1 MLYDP
6 DHIDEREIL
15 RQVDRWK
22 NQQLITPEQVTAIQ
36 QAYPKRFRQTNPW
49 LEIGAFL
56 FAILAVMSLY
66 GLFMIQFEAF
76 SMNGSELFA
85 MLSIGYAVAI
95 VWFARYFVQKNQI
108 CRNGTDNALLVTAAG
123 IGSWG
128 VIELVAGVSGQYP
141 PFWACA
147 LLALPVLLA
156 LIWYSGDVLLSYIA
170 LGLFYGLLFDR
181 FLDFSWGR
189 LAMPF
194 VLMGVS
200 GLLFML
206 VRKEPRRAYYAEA
219 LGVVRW
225 LSLGMLL
232 AAGNYF
238 VVRELNALLLDRR
251 PPVSPQIG
259 LPGLFWLLTVGL
271 PVTYLTV
278 GIRQRNRMLL
288 ILGTL
293 GVAAAVATFQ
303 HYYISWPR
311 SVTLAVDG
319 TLLIGAA
326 VALIRYLRSGTP
338 DRSRHGF
345 TDDPSDE
352 PPHALVKHIGT
363 IATVQATTNAQ
374 NQPHLRF
381 GGGDFSGSGAGE
393 RY

>member
-6 DHIDEREIL
+6 NHIDEREIL

-22 NQQLITPEQVTAIQ
+22 AQKLVTPEQIAAIQ
-36 QAYPKRFRQTNPW
+36 QAFPKRFRQTNPW

-56 FAILAVMSLY
+56 FAILAVLSLY

-76 SMNGSELFA
+76 SVSGSVVFA
-85 MLSIGYAVAI
+85 TLSIVYAVGI
-95 VWFARYFVQKNQI
+95 VWFTRYFVQKNQI
-108 CRNGTDNALLVTAAG
+108 CRNGTDNALLVAAAG

-128 VIELVAGVSGQYP
+128 LIEFVANGYGGQYP
-141 PFWACA
+141 PFWMCA

-156 LIWYSGDVLLSYIA
+156 LIWYSGDVMLSYIA
-170 LGLFYGLLFDR
+170 LGLFYGLIFDR
-181 FLDFSWGR
+181 LLDFSWGQS
-189 LAMPF
+189 AMPF

-200 GLLFML
+200 GLLFVL

-251 PPVSPQIG
+251 PPVSPQIA
-259 LPGLFWLLTVGL
+259 LPGLFWLFTFGL
-271 PVTYLTV
+271 PITYLTI

-303 HYYISWPR
+303 HYYITWPR

-319 TLLIGAA
+319 TLLIGVA
-326 VALIRYLRSGTP
+326 VLLIRYLRQP
-338 DRSRHGF
+338 RHGF
-345 TDDPSDE
+345 TDEPDDE

-363 IATVQATTNAQ
+363 IASIQATANAQ

>member
-22 NQQLITPEQVTAIQ
+22 AQQLVTPEQIAAIQ
-36 QAYPKRFRQTNPW
+36 QAFPKRFRQTNPW

-56 FAILAVMSLY
+56 FAILAVLSLY

-76 SMNGSELFA
+76 SVSGSVVFA
-85 MLSIGYAVAI
+85 TLSIGYAVAI

-108 CRNGTDNALLVTAAG
+108 CRNGTDNALLVAAAG

-128 VIELVAGVSGQYP
+128 LIELVASGYGGQYP
-141 PFWACA
+141 PFWMCA
-147 LLALPVLLA
+147 LLSLPVLLA
-156 LIWYSGDVLLSYIA
+156 LIWYSGDVMLSYLA
-170 LGLFYGLLFDR
+170 LGLFYGLIFDR
-181 FLDFSWGR
+181 LLDFSWGQS
-189 LAMPF
+189 AMPF
-194 VLMGVS
+194 ALMGIS
-200 GLLFML
+200 GLLFAL

-225 LSLGMLL
+225 LSLGVLL

-251 PPVSPQIG
+251 APVSPQIA
-259 LPGLFWLLTVGL
+259 LPGLFWLFTLGL
-271 PVTYLTV
+271 PATYLTI

-311 SVTLAVDG
+311 SVVLAIDG
-319 TLLIGAA
+319 TLLIGVA
-326 VALIRYLRSGTP
+326 VLLIRYLRQP
-338 DRSRHGF
+338 RQGF
-345 TDDPSDE
+345 TDEPDDE

-363 IATVQATTNAQ
+363 IASVQATANAQ